1 LPYLLK
7 QKYDKIFLF
16 QTSPVMMSLTGI
28 LLGKIKK
35 IETTMYVLDLWP
47 ENLYSVLNVR
57 SRFLRRVA
65 YTVSTWHYR
74 GVDKIVANSRK
85 LQWILQRR
93 VKIDKNKIMFM
104 PQFCEKIYEETIE
117 DESLKER
124 FKETFNLVFTGNISP
139 AQSFETV
146 IDAAKVLKE
155 KGLDKIMWIIVGDG
169 MSRQW
174 LETQVKKEGLSASFT
189 FIGQVPMEEI
199 PKYTNIAD
207 VLFACLSKSEMLDA
221 ALPAKV
227 FSYYAAGRPV
237 LLAMDGEI
245 QKIVA
250 ESGAGAFVNAGDSLG
265 FAKSVQELY
274 LVGEGERRRMGENAK
289 DYYNRHFE
297 RNINMKKLI
306 DFMF

>member
-1 LPYLLK
+1 
-7 QKYDKIFLF
+7 
-16 QTSPVMMSLTGI
+16 MSLTGI
-28 LLGKIKK
+28 LLGKLKK

-57 SRFLRRVA
+57 SKFLRGVA
-65 YTVSTWHYR
+65 YVVSTWHYR
-74 GVDKIVANSRK
+74 SVDKIVANSRK
-85 LQWILQRR
+85 LQWVLKKR
-93 VKIDKNKIMFM
+93 VKVDKNKIMFM
-104 PQFCEKIYEETIE
+104 PQFCEKIYEETIV
-117 DESLKER
+117 DEALKKR
-124 FKETFNLVFTGNISP
+124 FSETFNLVFTGNISP

-155 KGLDKIMWIIVGDG
+155 KGLYKIMWIIVGDG

-174 LETQVKKEGLSASFT
+174 LETQVKKEGLSAAFT

-221 ALPAKV
+221 ALPGKV

-237 LLAMDGEI
+237 LLAMDGEV

-250 ESGAGAFVNAGDSLG
+250 ESGAGAYVNAGNSLG
-265 FAKSVQELY
+265 LAEAVQRLY
-274 LVGEGERRRMGENAK
+274 QADEEERRLMGENAK
-289 DYYNRHFE
+289 DYYYRHFE
-297 RNINMKKLI
+297 RNINMEKLI
-306 DFMF
+306 DFMFN